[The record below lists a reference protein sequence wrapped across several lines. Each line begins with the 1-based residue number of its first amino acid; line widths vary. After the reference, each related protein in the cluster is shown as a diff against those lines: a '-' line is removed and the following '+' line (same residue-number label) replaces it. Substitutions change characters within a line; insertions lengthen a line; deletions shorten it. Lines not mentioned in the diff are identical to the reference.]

1 MIQTNFSGLSALF
14 LYHLFPDS
22 FWEKTVAAV
31 SFSNDRDDF
40 PKTSKCFFPIIL
52 MFFRKDR
59 KENPVSFK
67 ILIISSLYIFCFQS
81 YRMEQLSDFFKKLFS
96 VPVFF
101 YLWSRFILDIVLS
114 KSSVFMYLFH
124 RLQTGLRSPIL
135 LDRTLFQHTVCCK

>member
-1 MIQTNFSGLSALF
+1 MIQTNFSGLPVLF

-22 FWEKTVAAV
+22 FLKKTVAAV
-31 SFSNDRDDF
+31 SFSNDRDDL

-59 KENPVSFK
+59 KEFLVSYK
-67 ILIISSLYIFCFQS
+67 ILIISSLYIFRFQS

-135 LDRTLFQHTVCCK
+135 FDRTLFQHTVCCK